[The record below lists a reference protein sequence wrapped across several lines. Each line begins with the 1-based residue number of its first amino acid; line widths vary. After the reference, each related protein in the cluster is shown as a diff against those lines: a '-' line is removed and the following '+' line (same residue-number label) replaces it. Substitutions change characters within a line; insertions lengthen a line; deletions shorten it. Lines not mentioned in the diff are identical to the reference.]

1 MSPANFQLAK
11 THYKDYLPSKQ
22 PGVSTRIATC
32 NTKMRLGGR
41 LSRPLQISAPGGSFI
56 LVCLVNLSF
65 PILFA
70 PIFFWSLTISN
81 IREQWAH
88 DRLVSELRKSQDKW
102 KMNEQIY
109 LYVCMCVHTHS
120 HTHTHTHTHIHT
132 QGIEPAWIVQIV
144 VNEIVDFL
152 CEETFAGLCSRGSQP
167 ACLFEEWWQLCSL
180 PGYFHLWKHV
190 GEW

>member
-41 LSRPLQISAPGGSFI
+41 LSRPLQSSAPGGSFI

-120 HTHTHTHTHIHT
+120 HTHTHTHIHT